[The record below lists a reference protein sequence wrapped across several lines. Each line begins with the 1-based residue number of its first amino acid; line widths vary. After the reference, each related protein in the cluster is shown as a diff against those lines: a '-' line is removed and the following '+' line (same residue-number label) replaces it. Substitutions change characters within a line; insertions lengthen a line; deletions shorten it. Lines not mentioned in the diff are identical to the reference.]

1 VLSWVASVQGL
12 PPTADVEVEL
22 RKAAAAR

>member
-1 VLSWVASVQGL
+1 VASVQGL